1 MTSSLLSRSSIIV
14 YIQIVY
20 SYIKVHCNIKVDK
33 RLNSSSKQPV
43 GGHDVNSKKTTEDR
57 YRAPALDK
65 GLDILELLSS
75 QPYGLTRAEIVKAMG
90 RGPSE
95 IYRMLERLVARDY
108 VSRSVEGDRYALT
121 MKLFVLG
128 SQHPPL
134 RRLAARALPLMDM
147 FARETHQS
155 VHLVVPERGYAIV
168 VAQASSPA
176 NWEFRLRPGAQ
187 LDLLTT
193 GSGQTLLAFQS
204 PDRRNETLAI
214 WGSSAQVKHLAEMEP
229 ALEEVRSNGH
239 RIGNS
244 LQLVGVRDISVP
256 VFGPSGD
263 ALAVLTCPYFEQ
275 LDDAQAANVETAL
288 ASLKNV
294 AERLSI
300 S

>member
-1 MTSSLLSRSSIIV
+1 MSSR
-14 YIQIVY
+14 
-20 SYIKVHCNIKVDK
+20 
-33 RLNSSSKQPV
+33 
-43 GGHDVNSKKTTEDR
+43 KTTEER

-65 GLDILELLSS
+65 GLDILELLSR
-75 QPYGLTRAEIVKAMG
+75 QPNGLTRAEIVKEMG

-108 VSRSVEGDRYALT
+108 VSRSMEGDRYALT
-121 MKLFVLG
+121 MKLFMLG

-134 RRLAARALPLMDM
+134 RRLAARALPLMDG
-147 FARETHQS
+147 FARRTHQS
-155 VHLVVPERGYAIV
+155 VHLVAPERGYAIV

-187 LDLLTT
+187 LDLLNT

-214 WGSSAQVKHLAEMEP
+214 WGGADRVRHLTAMEP
-229 ALEEVRSNGH
+229 SLEDVRTRGY
-239 RIGNS
+239 RIGDS

-263 ALAVLTCPYFEQ
+263 AMAVLTCPYFEQ
-275 LDDAQAANVETAL
+275 LEDTQAADVETAL
-288 ASLKNV
+288 AALKGV
-294 AERLSI
+294 AESLSI